1 MPNTPIMFMGCT
13 SDAGKSFIT
22 AIACRLL
29 ARQGKKV
36 APFKAQNM
44 SNNAAVTADGGEIGR
59 AQYLQAIAARQTPRV
74 EFNPVLL
81 KPQAN
86 VLSQI
91 ILLGKADRLL
101 SSMQWHERRDY
112 LWPVVQNCL
121 SQLQDEYEQLVI
133 EGAGSPA
140 EVNLRKSD
148 IVNMEVALACNADV
162 YLIADINRG
171 GAYAHLYGTYLCLS
185 PAEQQRVKGFIL
197 NQFRGDETLLKDA
210 NDWLLEKTG
219 IPIVAVI
226 PYLPHQLPEE
236 DNFFHRGQTRH
247 GHINIGLICYP
258 YASNMDEFD
267 PLAYCEGVSL
277 IAVRDA
283 KQLENLDALILPGSK
298 HVAASREFLAET
310 KLDAAIQQF
319 AQSGKPVLGICG
331 GLQLLGEHIN
341 DDNNIEGGSFSGL
354 GLLPLHTQF
363 HPQKT
368 TVQRSLNWL
377 GADSK
382 IYEIHQGQSQAIT
395 PLHSFVED
403 GSGWQRDNIS
413 CSYLH
418 GLFENKAFLQSYL
431 NQLGWQG
438 TIQCNWQTHIEQ
450 ELERVSDLLADR
462 FEFLQPENK

>member
-29 ARQGKKV
+29 ARQGKRV

-44 SNNAAVTADGGEIGR
+44 SNNAAVTATGGEIGR
-59 AQYLQAIAARQTPRV
+59 AQYLQALAARQTPRV

-81 KPQAN
+81 KPQGN

-91 ILLGKADRLL
+91 ILMGKADRQL
-101 SSMQWHERRDY
+101 SSLHWHARRDY

-121 SQLQDEYEQLVI
+121 MQLQHEYEQLVI

-197 NQFRGDETLLKDA
+197 NQFRGDESLLKDA
-210 NDWLLEKTG
+210 NDWLLAKTG

-226 PYLPHQLPEE
+226 PYLPHHLPEE
-236 DNFFHRGQTRH
+236 DNFFHRGQAKH
-247 GHINIGLICYP
+247 GQINIGLICYP

-277 IAVRDA
+277 IAVRETS
-283 KQLENLDALILPGSK
+283 QLENLDALILPGSK
-298 HVAASREFLAET
+298 HVAASREFLAT
-310 KLDAAIQQF
+310 SQLDQAIQQF
-319 AQSGKPVLGICG
+319 AKRGKPVLGICG
-331 GLQLLGEHIN
+331 GLQLLGEDIH
-341 DDNNIEGGSFSGL
+341 DAEQIEGGSFSGL

-363 HPQKT
+363 HKQKT
-368 TVQRSLNWL
+368 TVQRTVHWQGSDLQV
-377 GADSK
+377 
-382 IYEIHQGQSQAIT
+382 YEIHQGQSHTRT
-395 PLHSFVED
+395 PLDTFVEP
-403 GSGWQRDNIS
+403 GSGWQRHNIS
-413 CSYLH
+413 ASYLH
-418 GLFENKAFLQSYL
+418 GLFENQVFLQHYL

-438 TIQCNWQTHIEQ
+438 KIQGNWQQHIEQ
-450 ELERVSDLLADR
+450 ELERVSDLLAER
-462 FEFLQPENK
+462 FGFL